1 MGTFGKGKFV
11 RDHVSFLCI
20 DSISYSITCTLLGS
34 KLLLYMKLASAL
46 CKLNSMTS
54 TLNLRNDT
62 LIKKKML
69 EIKEDY
75 MDYIFRC

>member
-1 MGTFGKGKFV
+1 
-11 RDHVSFLCI
+11 
-20 DSISYSITCTLLGS
+20 
-34 KLLLYMKLASAL
+34 
-46 CKLNSMTS
+46 MTS

-75 MDYIFRC
+75 MNYIFRCCRVLGLAIEFGR